1 MARMCSNNL
10 KILLMF
16 LLLLTSVSV
25 YISDVNSVLLTYF
38 VKGLLLSDFKVS
50 FISIPR
56 KFINSAFLK
65 PS

>member
-16 LLLLTSVSV
+16 LLLLTSVS
-25 YISDVNSVLLTYF
+25 ISDVNSVLLTYF